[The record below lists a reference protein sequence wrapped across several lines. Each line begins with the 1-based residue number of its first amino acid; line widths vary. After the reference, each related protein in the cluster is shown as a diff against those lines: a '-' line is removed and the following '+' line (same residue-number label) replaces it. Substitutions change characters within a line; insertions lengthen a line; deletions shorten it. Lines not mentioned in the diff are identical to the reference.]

1 MRVRHI
7 LTGHDAEVLA
17 WVAERLPVQFL
28 GVLAAI
34 GVLDGEAGG
43 QMALVGGAVLHNWSR
58 YDIEMSYFGPMTFSP
73 NMGEAIARAALEAGV
88 QRMTIRIP
96 RRASKIGR
104 FLTAQGWHWEG
115 IQRRLYGPT
124 KADDAIMY
132 GMLAG
137 EGFLI
142 WPVPQEQAA

>member
-1 MRVRHI
+1 MRTRAIIV
-7 LTGHDAEVLA
+7 GHDAEVLA
-17 WVAERLPVQFL
+17 WVAARLPTDL
-28 GVLAAI
+28 HRVLAAI
-34 GVLDGEAGG
+34 GVVDGEPGG
-43 QMALVGGAVLHNWSR
+43 MELVGGAVLHNWSR
-58 YDIEMSYFGPMTFSP
+58 YDIELSVYGPMAFSP
-73 NMGEAIARAALEAGV
+73 PLGRAIAEAALAAGV
-88 QRMTIRIP
+88 ERMTIRIA
-96 RRASKIGR
+96 RRNSRLGR

-142 WPVPQEQAA
+142 YPVPVSEAA

>member
-1 MRVRHI
+1 MRTRAI

-17 WVAERLPVQFL
+17 WVAARLPTHFVS
-28 GVLAAI
+28 VLAAI
-34 GVLDGEAGG
+34 GVVDGEAGT
-43 QMALVGGAVLHNWSR
+43 MELVGGAVLHNWSR
-58 YDIEMSYFGPMTFSP
+58 YDIELSVFGPMTWSP
-73 NMGEAIARAALEAGV
+73 PLGRAVAEAALAAGV

-96 RRASKIGR
+96 RRSAKLGR

-124 KADDAIMY
+124 KQDDAIMY

-137 EGFLI
+137 EGFLLY
-142 WPVPQEQAA
+142 PVPQQVAA

>member
-1 MRVRHI
+1 MRTRAI
-7 LTGHDAEVLA
+7 LTGHDAEVLS
-17 WVAERLPVQFL
+17 WVAARLPTHFVS
-28 GVLAAI
+28 VLAAI
-34 GVLDGEAGG
+34 GVVDGEAGT
-43 QMALVGGAVLHNWSR
+43 MELVGGAVLHNWSK
-58 YDIEMSYFGPMTFSP
+58 YDTELSVFGPMTFSP
-73 NMGEAIARAALEAGV
+73 PLGRAIAEAALAAGV

-96 RRASKIGR
+96 RRSAKLGR

-137 EGFLI
+137 EGFLLYA
-142 WPVPQEQAA
+142 VPQQVAA